1 MRKKTT
7 FTRILKLMKPYTLSF
22 IISLILAVVIVVS
35 TLFLPILIG
44 NAVDVIISK
53 GNVDFLK
60 LSRIIVQM
68 LMCILVNSISQGF
81 MSKLHNHI
89 VFCMVRDLRKNLF
102 FHKMVIIS

>member
-44 NAVDVIISK
+44 NAVDVII
-53 GNVDFLK
+53 
-60 LSRIIVQM
+60 
-68 LMCILVNSISQGF
+68 
-81 MSKLHNHI
+81 
-89 VFCMVRDLRKNLF
+89 
-102 FHKMVIIS
+102 

>member
-53 GNVDFLK
+53 GNVYILN
-60 LSRIIVQM
+60 LSNIIVQM
-68 LMCILVNSISQGF
+68 LI
-81 MSKLHNHI
+81 
-89 VFCMVRDLRKNLF
+89 
-102 FHKMVIIS
+102 